1 MRLRSP
7 RSVAV
12 AALLACG
19 FSALT
24 GFDVARAEDT
34 PPAPEGPARL
44 GINLGGIADWDT
56 EQPFV
61 DFIKMSRP
69 WISQKQGEG
78 WGKGPDLELDPQGYP
93 THLDPDCFVEV
104 PMCTDLKAHFP
115 LGNWTVLY
123 DGKGEVNV
131 KGVTV
136 VSSEPGRIVFQPS
149 YAQGEFFLRILSTD
163 PADHIHNLHVL
174 IPGAEKTYQTDPF
187 NPSMIARWKGV
198 GCVRFMD
205 MMNTN
210 GNAQVTW
217 ADRPKLDDF
226 SYGMGKGVPVEVLCD
241 LANRL
246 DADAW
251 FNMPAKA
258 DDDYIRNFA
267 QVVKDRLNPRH
278 KAYIEY
284 SNEMWNSM
292 FSQTHY
298 TWDQGKALGI
308 GPAERPWEG
317 GGMYY
322 AKRSVEI
329 FKIWEDVF
337 GGHDRLVR
345 VLAWQAGSNWWTTNI
360 VLPYQDAYKEAD
372 ALAIAPYL
380 TVLPRPGDAKL
391 NSDDVAKWTVD
402 QVLDYVQNTS
412 LPESTKWITDQ
423 KAVADKF
430 HLKLIAYE
438 GGQHLVGVGGGENNP
453 DLTALFQ
460 AANKSPRLG
469 QIYDQYFA
477 AWKAAGGG
485 TFCYFSSTGRWS
497 KWGSWGTMEYADDD
511 PAQSP
516 KYQALK
522 RFAAGCGQALG
533 E

>member
-1 MRLRSP
+1 MKTRSF
-7 RSVAV
+7 RSGVACAVV
-12 AALLACG
+12 ALATCTLLAR
-19 FSALT
+19 
-24 GFDVARAEDT
+24 VAHADASPT
-34 PPAPEGPARL
+34 PEGPARL
-44 GINLGGIADWDT
+44 GINLAGMADWDT

-61 DFIKMSRP
+61 DFIKMSRA
-69 WISQKQGEG
+69 WISQKQGAG
-78 WGKGPDLELDPQGYP
+78 WGKGPDLELDAQGYP
-93 THLDPDCFVEV
+93 THLDQDCWVEV
-104 PMCTDLKAHFP
+104 PVCTDLKAHFP

-123 DGKGEVNV
+123 DGKGQVNV
-131 KGVTV
+131 KFVTV
-136 VSSEPGRIVFQPS
+136 VSSQPGRIVFQPS
-149 YAQGEFFLRILSTD
+149 YDQGNFWLQILSTD
-163 PADHIHNLHVL
+163 PADHIRNLHVL

-187 NPSMIARWKGV
+187 SPAMIARWEGV

-205 MMNTN
+205 MMAAN
-210 GNAQVTW
+210 GNTQVSW
-217 ADRPKLDDF
+217 ADRPKMDDF
-226 SYGMGKGVPVEVLCD
+226 SYGVGKGVPVELLCD

-251 FNMPAKA
+251 FSLPYKA

-284 SNEMWNSM
+284 SNEVWNNM
-292 FSQTHY
+292 FPQTHY
-298 TWDQGKALGI
+298 SWDQGI

-322 AKRSVEI
+322 AQRSVQI
-329 FKIWEDVF
+329 FKIWADVF

-345 VLAWQAGSNWWTTNI
+345 VLAWQAGNAWWCDHI

-391 NSDDVAKWTVD
+391 NSDEVAKWSVD

-423 KAVADKF
+423 KAIADKY

-438 GGQHLVGVGGGENNP
+438 GGQHLVGVGGGENN
-453 DLTALFQ
+453 DAMTALFQ
-460 AANKSPRLG
+460 AANRSPRLG

-511 PAQSP
+511 PSQSP
-516 KYQALK
+516 KYRALQ
-522 RFAAGCGQALG
+522 RFAAGCGQKLG